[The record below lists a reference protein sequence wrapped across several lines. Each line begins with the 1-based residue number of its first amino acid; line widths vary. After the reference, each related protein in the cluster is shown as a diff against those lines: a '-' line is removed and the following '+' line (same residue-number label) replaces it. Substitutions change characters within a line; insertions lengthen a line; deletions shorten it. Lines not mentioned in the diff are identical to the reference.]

1 MIQPATWV
9 LATSHGCMHAAGG
22 PGWSERGRSG
32 RQGRGRGISKLQ
44 NLQLQLQAEVGTEGG
59 DGSAAVRQDEVNGQP
74 QEGGIAG
81 GSEQPERERQEG
93 AEAAQEPGQ

>member
-1 MIQPATWV
+1 MLQVVRVVRAGPFRPAG
-9 LATSHGCMHAAGG
+9 AGQRDQQAAE
-22 PGWSERGRSG
+22 PAAAAA
-32 RQGRGRGISKLQ
+32 
-44 NLQLQLQAEVGTEGG
+44 AEAGTEGG